1 MFLMTSCVTSARELA
16 AEASLHR
23 SSVPMSLACSITASS
38 AGCRFMR
45 DLAASTTNHLLR
57 KELIV
62 QGHYHSVGAKP
73 NCLSHQAHSVLLRFI
88 DICRFS
94 AVSLVSLYFYYC
106 REA

>member
-45 DLAASTTNHLLR
+45 DLAASTTNLL
-57 KELIV
+57 
-62 QGHYHSVGAKP
+62 
-73 NCLSHQAHSVLLRFI
+73 
-88 DICRFS
+88 
-94 AVSLVSLYFYYC
+94 
-106 REA
+106 